1 MTTEADTAKFWE
13 GYCDLAGA
21 IRAANELPGGDG
33 ALARQALKQFL
44 LHEPLPSGLD
54 GTVGDIV
61 SEGVRGF
68 EMADKAFGPRP
79 PEGST
84 CGYDDTDWGFMST
97 LVDDFLAKE
106 GHTPPVVPADPM
118 RDDRFPELDEWPD
131 FSAEPEPFP
140 FKVGSKLLPGS
151 PSEEVLRR
159 KSDEGDPRATHDLA
173 LIVWDR
179 AHANRR
185 SFYPEGDLLREST
198 MLFRKAADAGL
209 AEGKFALGFVEVTV
223 VGMKDLM
230 DAAEWFKQG
239 AALGHAD
246 SKRAL
251 EWMSEHV
258 RVYVSQVRK

>member
-1 MTTEADTAKFWE
+1 MANEVDTEKFWE
-13 GYCDLAGA
+13 GYFDLAGA
-21 IRAANELPGGDG
+21 IRAANELPGDEGV
-33 ALARQALKQFL
+33 LARQALKQFL
-44 LHEPLPSGLD
+44 LHEPLPPGIH
-54 GTVGDIV
+54 GTVRDIV
-61 SEGVRGF
+61 GDGVRGF
-68 EMADKAFGPRP
+68 EMADRAFGRRP

-84 CGYDDTDWGFMST
+84 CEYADTDWGFMST

-106 GHTPPVVPADPM
+106 GYTRPVAPADPM
-118 RDDRFPELDEWPD
+118 RDHRFPELDEWPD

-140 FKVGSKLLPGS
+140 FKVGTKLLPGS
-151 PSEEVLRR
+151 SSEAVLRR
-159 KSDEGDPRATHDLA
+159 KSDAGDARATHDLA
-173 LIVWDR
+173 LIVWDQ
-179 AHANRR
+179 AHADRG
-185 SFYPEGDLLREST
+185 SFYPEGNLLREST
-198 MLFRKAADAGL
+198 RLFRKAADAGL

-239 AALGHAD
+239 AALGHED